1 MASTMASTPT
11 KQSTLA
17 WSLRRG
23 STESLEDDKLEDEN
37 MPTKFTKETPFK
49 KQKSAS
55 SPRVF
60 QAFEDDI
67 EAARQQNVREA
78 QELVVRSA
86 RKYPG
91 KSQVIQRKSQGKF
104 EENHRVIDISG
115 NDNKVS
121 PPAGNFII
129 G

>member
-37 MPTKFTKETPFK
+37 IPTKFTKETPFK

-55 SPRVF
+55 SPSQF

-86 RKYPG
+86 RKSPRKARSKPKEAPREVRG
-91 KSQVIQRKSQGKF
+91 KPQGY
-104 EENHRVIDISG
+104 RY
-115 NDNKVS
+115 
-121 PPAGNFII
+121 
-129 G
+129 